1 MATSQSPSASFNL
14 EKGLFACFGKCS
26 WKGTLANLE
35 KRLGNPNKVDGDQ
48 LDFFDT
54 DEKATELPSEKQ
66 IIQWHER
73 LLGIHRLV
81 QFLRQERGLFDQ
93 TINDFQIGFDG
104 LRFTIPIRDLDKVL
118 VNVRRYDPHA
128 KRSGDKMLSLAGHGE
143 ARIFCPWIVSD
154 SLTVVICE
162 GEMDAIIAQQY
173 GFSAVSPTGGAGT
186 WKPEWSILFR
196 EKHVAIIYDNDPA
209 GLRGAQKVANSLY
222 IAKARSIRIVKLE
235 DLVKGGDVTDWFVG
249 MGFNA
254 EQLRDRIN
262 RTKKF
267 NLSRVA
273 REQPE
278 SGVPVSL
285 KNSMAGD
292 LTSRA
297 VEFVATI
304 AGKQNPPYVV
314 PRKVSYSCTQS
325 KGDIC
330 SICPMAVWG
339 GKRVEEIATHDP
351 IMAEFFDAK
360 KPARKKTLKEFI
372 GAKCIDQLT
381 IEEVESWSAEELVV
395 KNSVEERTE
404 DADDQTQ
411 RRIYAVGAH
420 ATPVNITAR
429 ILGSQ
434 LADPRDGRGLFQ
446 AWSIEPVKTNI
457 ETFELTPELREEL
470 RIFQPEGE
478 QTPLQKMGEIA
489 RDLAA
494 NVTQIYGRTDL
505 HLAYDLVWHSAM
517 DFQFQGKKVGKGWL
531 EALVVGDTRTG
542 KTEAAER
549 LADHYRAGTV
559 TSCEGATFAGLVGGA
574 QQLASKWMV
583 TWGVIPLNDRRLV
596 VLDEMTGLRDRN
608 VIENMSSIRSSG
620 KAQISKIAAAE
631 TNARTRLIWLTNPPE
646 AMRLSEIHGG
656 GGLAAIPKLISN
668 PEDVARFDFALSA
681 ASEDVSTELI
691 NTNEH
696 EKVPHRFTSEL
707 CAALVMWVWSRKVD
721 QVSILAPVQQRI
733 ITQAKALGARY
744 VPEPPLIQSENIR
757 VKLTRLSVA
766 IAARLFSTNEDGS
779 KIIVRSEHVDA
790 AVTFLDWIYDR
801 PFFGYKSRSAKELK
815 AQERSR
821 QNKEKVREYLLHHQH
836 DILATLQMVDSKFK
850 TRDFSDFAGLSQEAA
865 RAATSTLRQLG
876 MVSARDK
883 GYLKMQPALIE
894 LLSELEEA

>member
-1 MATSQSPSASFNL
+1 MT
-14 EKGLFACFGKCS
+14 
-26 WKGTLANLE
+26 
-35 KRLGNPNKVDGDQ
+35 
-48 LDFFDT
+48 
-54 DEKATELPSEKQ
+54 
-66 IIQWHER
+66 
-73 LLGIHRLV
+73 
-81 QFLRQERGLFDQ
+81 
-93 TINDFQIGFDG
+93 
-104 LRFTIPIRDLDKVL
+104 
-118 VNVRRYDPHA
+118 
-128 KRSGDKMLSLAGHGE
+128 
-143 ARIFCPWIVSD
+143 
-154 SLTVVICE
+154 
-162 GEMDAIIAQQY
+162 
-173 GFSAVSPTGGAGT
+173 
-186 WKPEWSILFR
+186 
-196 EKHVAIIYDNDPA
+196 
-209 GLRGAQKVANSLY
+209 
-222 IAKARSIRIVKLE
+222 
-235 DLVKGGDVTDWFVG
+235 
-249 MGFNA
+249 
-254 EQLRDRIN
+254 
-262 RTKKF
+262 
-267 NLSRVA
+267 
-273 REQPE
+273 
-278 SGVPVSL
+278 
-285 KNSMAGD
+285 
-292 LTSRA
+292 
-297 VEFVATI
+297 
-304 AGKQNPPYVV
+304 
-314 PRKVSYSCTQS
+314 
-325 KGDIC
+325 
-330 SICPMAVWG
+330 VWG

-351 IMAEFFDAK
+351 VMAKFFDAK
-360 KPARKKTLKEFI
+360 EPARKKTLKEFI

-404 DADDQTQ
+404 DTDDQTQ

-446 AWSIEPVKTNI
+446 AWAIEPVKTNI

-470 RIFQPEGE
+470 AIFQPEGE

-517 DFQFQGKKVGKGWL
+517 DFTFQGKRVGKGWL

-656 GGLAAIPKLISN
+656 GGLAAIPKLITN

-696 EKVPHRFTSEL
+696 EKVPHVYTSDL
-707 CAALVMWVWSRKVD
+707 CAALVMWVWSRKAD

-733 ITQAKALGARY
+733 INQAKALGARY

-801 PFFGYKSRSAKELK
+801 PFFGYKARSAKELR
-815 AQERSR
+815 AQERA
-821 QNKEKVREYLLHHQH
+821 QANKAKVREYLLHHQE
-836 DILATLQMVDSKFK
+836 DVLATLQMVDSKFK

-865 RAATSTLRQLG
+865 RSATSVLRRFG
-876 MVSARDK
+876 MVIARDK

-894 LLSELEEA
+894 LLGELEET